1 VTVFISTHFMDEA
14 ERCDRLALMHAGRV
28 LAINTPAGL
37 ISEADAD
44 NLEEAFIGYMQRAA
58 ALSDSE
64 EGGQLHPGCDEV
76 SALISTQ
83 EGAVGRRRK
92 IARRCPSVC
101 AVRFTR
107 LTFWCPS

>member
-44 NLEEAFIGYMQRAA
+44 NLEEAFIGYAA
-58 ALSDSE
+58 
-64 EGGQLHPGCDEV
+64 GC
-76 SALISTQ
+76 SAQ
-83 EGAVGRRRK
+83 
-92 IARRCPSVC
+92 
-101 AVRFTR
+101 
-107 LTFWCPS
+107 